1 MNKQNELEYLRLSG
15 GRRFLVKLADFF
27 SGIPAHLPEF
37 FRKAGNGLR
46 GLGKKIR
53 DAQME
58 KVPYMLVL
66 GDKEAEENVVAVRA
80 RKTGE
85 TETMPLADFAR
96 KLCEEVRTKAR

>member
-1 MNKQNELEYLRLSG
+1 DARSEK
-15 GRRFLVKLADFF
+15 
-27 SGIPAHLPEF
+27 I
-37 FRKAGNGLR
+37 
-46 GLGKKIR
+46 GKKIR

-66 GDKEAEENVVAVRA
+66 GDKEAEENVVAVRS

-85 TETMPLADFAR
+85 TENMPLADFAR